1 MPPSI
6 NEPKVFFLQ
15 SFKIANKDFNY
26 PTPHYEMLS
35 RFNRVFLRDSIDVI
49 VIFRLFLPPLDK

>member
-1 MPPSI
+1 MPSII

-26 PTPHYEMLS
+26 PTSHYEMLS
-35 RFNRVFLRDSIDVI
+35 RFNSLIFFKRLDVI
-49 VIFRLFLPPLDK
+49 VIFRLFLLPVDK